1 MIKTLKKQNGR
12 IHWAA
17 PEIPK
22 ETNISFTIVSHY
34 RYHYIASSLRITIHQ
49 NPVRIS
55 RIYIIFYKLILLET
69 ISIIHREDRETSTIL
84 TSRCCT

>member
-1 MIKTLKKQNGR
+1 MIKTLKKQNGK

-34 RYHYIASSLRITIHQ
+34 RYHYIASSLCITRIPYVSVEFI
-49 NPVRIS
+49 
-55 RIYIIFYKLILLET
+55 
-69 ISIIHREDRETSTIL
+69 
-84 TSRCCT
+84 